1 VVAGADPGLNIRS
14 LVDTGVSPGRSF
26 QLLFIGLALAIWA
39 LTQHFSANHSRHP
52 SGLTLAHQPA
62 LFTTTG
68 IALRD
73 NDVSNY
79 AQTLPV
85 VCAPSRTFLITPHRA
100 TRAMQSQLWAVRGAF
115 PVATHHPSVPGQ
127 QSVTAI
133 SSHRACRWEP
143 VERWRQIG

>member
-85 VCAPSRTFLITPHRA
+85 VCAPSRTFLITPCVSLGACRA
-100 TRAMQSQLWAVRGAF
+100 LASDRLDGNGSLLLRAMRG
-115 PVATHHPSVPGQ
+115 PVCEIVMLSKSG
-127 QSVTAI
+127 
-133 SSHRACRWEP
+133 
-143 VERWRQIG
+143 WRQGRAGCVRLMG